1 MKAVRIYEHGDERV
15 LIWEDIPLPEIKED
29 QILVKIKAAAIN
41 HLDIWIRK
49 GIPGI
54 SLPMV
59 IGSDGSGV
67 ITELGKKVDKFSI
80 GDEVIINPLLFC
92 GNCSS
97 CLENKENQCNS
108 MGILGE
114 TTNGTNC
121 EFIALNPRNLIRKP
135 KSISFESAASFPLAG
150 QTSFQMLVNR
160 AKLKKTD
167 TVLIWAASSGVG
179 SFGLQIAKLYGCK
192 VIATGGSKD
201 KCEHASK
208 LGEDLILNH

>member
-1 MKAVRIYEHGDERV
+1 MKAVRLYEHGDEKV

-67 ITELGKKVDKFSI
+67 VTELGRKVDKFSI

-108 MGILGE
+108 MGILGAVSY
-114 TTNGTNC
+114 THLTLPT
-121 EFIALNPRNLIRKP
+121 IY
-135 KSISFESAASFPLAG
+135 S
-150 QTSFQMLVNR
+150 V
-160 AKLKKTD
+160 
-167 TVLIWAASSGVG
+167 
-179 SFGLQIAKLYGCK
+179 
-192 VIATGGSKD
+192 
-201 KCEHASK
+201 
-208 LGEDLILNH
+208 